1 MFSDINRCMR
11 PWGTAGQMDP
21 FKNIYDLVFQMT
33 IRVGCCEELATDPRA
48 VQKISDLYW
57 QYEKGVTPMSLL
69 LPWFP
74 SMARKQK
81 NQAIRGLYSM
91 LSHHVDV
98 RRKAKQLT
106 SDAYDVLI
114 AEGEDN
120 ATIVEVCVTVTPLS
134 WTLISHVVACVTNH
148 ICRRRQHGHDLSVV
162 LTASFT
168 AIS

>member
-1 MFSDINRCMR
+1 MMDIFTVLPTMFSDINRCMGA
-11 PWGTAGQMDP
+11 WGTAGQMDP

-74 SMARKQK
+74 STARKQK

-120 ATIVEVCVTVTPLS
+120 ATIVEVYVTVTLLS
-134 WTLISHVVACVTNH
+134 WTLI
-148 ICRRRQHGHDLSVV
+148 
-162 LTASFT
+162 
-168 AIS
+168 